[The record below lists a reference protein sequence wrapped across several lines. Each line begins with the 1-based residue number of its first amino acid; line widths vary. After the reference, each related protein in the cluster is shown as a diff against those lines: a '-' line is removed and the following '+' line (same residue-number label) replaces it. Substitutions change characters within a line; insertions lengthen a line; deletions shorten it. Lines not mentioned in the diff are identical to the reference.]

1 MKNIPAHRRELAV
14 AALIIAVGV
23 ARVCLLLWSSLKA
36 NGAPGF
42 PLDDPWIHLQFA
54 RNLRE
59 FGAFSYFRNE
69 MVTAGSTSPL
79 YTILLSLG
87 FFFTS
92 DEMLLSYVLGI
103 TFFAA
108 AGLFF
113 VLLLGRLVP
122 DRPVFAL
129 VGLCVFLLEP
139 RMEWAA
145 LSGMETTL
153 FIAGVLASL
162 YFFAARAWRV
172 LPLCL
177 GVLLWIRPEGLVLI
191 ALLGAGAV
199 CGAFLRP
206 STHAE
211 GSSRAALRALWDGSR
226 LSIGLFIVIAA
237 GYFTLN
243 FVLSGSLFPNT
254 YAAKMKFYESGSP
267 DFPAKVFD
275 FLTGGHMTVIAIL
288 AAIGAVVAVRDF
300 FRARRLDPLLLVCWI
315 VLMFLAFW
323 KKLPYLYQEG
333 RYMMP
338 VIPPFLVLG
347 LIGASASGEFI
358 QRRLFRKAS
367 IRRYPL
373 LPVALVLVP
382 VAQFFYGGEAMEGRY
397 AETCRYISERQVRT
411 AHWLHDNL
419 PEGAVVATHD
429 VGAIGFYSGR
439 RVIDMVGLVSPE
451 MIPNL
456 HNLDSLREFLVRRHV
471 THLAV
476 LRNWFEIVN
485 VDPLFQTDEA
495 RPEIMEVFL
504 FDPARLHIVPD
515 KAVRIEQLGLSY
527 LAGGDAGTA
536 IRLLNAAIRLDPLSS
551 RLHLNLGVALL
562 SAGKI
567 PEAEASLE
575 RALAIQPTLRNAR
588 LALAQAE
595 AFRGKGR

>member
-1 MKNIPAHRRELAV
+1 MKKTPAHRRELAA
-14 AALIIAVGV
+14 AALIIALGV
-23 ARVCLLLWSSLKA
+23 ARICLLLLSSLKA
-36 NGAPGF
+36 NGGPGF

-92 DEMLLSYVLGI
+92 DEMLLSYVMGI

-113 VLLLGRLVP
+113 FLLLRRLVP
-122 DRPVFAL
+122 DRPLFAL
-129 VGLCVFLLEP
+129 AGLCVFLLEP

-162 YFFAARAWRV
+162 YLFAARAWRV
-172 LPLCL
+172 LPPCL
-177 GVLLWIRPEGLVLI
+177 GVLLWIRPEGLMLI
-191 ALLGAGAV
+191 ALLAGGAAY
-199 CGAFLRP
+199 GAFLTSSER
-206 STHAE
+206 AD
-211 GSSRAALRALWDGSR
+211 GSSRPALRGRAGGLP
-226 LSIGLFIVIAA
+226 LSIGLFFAIVA
-237 GYFTLN
+237 GYFVLN
-243 FVLSGSLFPNT
+243 FLLSGSFFPNT
-254 YAAKMKFYESGSP
+254 YAAKMKFYESGPP
-267 DFPAKVFD
+267 DFPANVFG
-275 FLTGGHMTVIAIL
+275 FLTGGHMTAIAVL
-288 AAIGAVVAVRDF
+288 AALGAVVAVRDIV
-300 FRARRLDPLLLVCWI
+300 RARRLEPIILVCWI

-323 KKLPYLYQEG
+323 RKLPYLYQEG

-347 LIGASASGEFI
+347 LLGASAAGEFI
-358 QRRLFRKAS
+358 QRRLFARAPP
-367 IRRYPL
+367 RRYPL
-373 LPVALVLVP
+373 VPVALVLVA
-382 VAQFFYGGEAMEGRY
+382 VVQFFYGGEAMSGRY
-397 AETCRYISERQVRT
+397 AATCRYISERQVRT

-456 HNLDSLREFLVRRHV
+456 HNLDSLRAFLLRKHV

-495 RPEIMEVFL
+495 RPEIMEVFQ
-504 FDPARLHIVPD
+504 FDPSRLHIV
-515 KAVRIEQLGLSY
+515 AGNVAGLEQLGLSY
-527 LAGGDAGTA
+527 LARGETGTA
-536 IRLLNAAIRLDPLSS
+536 ITVLKAALRMDPLSS
-551 RLHLNLGVALL
+551 RLYLNLGVALL

-567 PEAEASLE
+567 PEAEASLG
-575 RALAIQPTLRNAR
+575 RALAIQPTLWKAR
-588 LALAQAE
+588 AALARVDA
-595 AFRGKGR
+595 ARGNRR